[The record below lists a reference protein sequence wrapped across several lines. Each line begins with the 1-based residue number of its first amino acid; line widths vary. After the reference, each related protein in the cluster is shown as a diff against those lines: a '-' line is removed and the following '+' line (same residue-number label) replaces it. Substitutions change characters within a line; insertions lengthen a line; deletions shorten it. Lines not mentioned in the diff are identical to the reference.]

1 MAQLGAGCVEYA
13 CNLSNW
19 KVEREAI
26 QPTDLS
32 NFQATRDPQ
41 ENKMHRN
48 LTYVHTPSH
57 MCTCVSHRYIH
68 ICTHTKETPCE
79 HTTPDKGST
88 CITNPLLCVCLFS
101 QEREKYFQRVLA
113 FPHQK
118 MPLYYRVLKNVAK

>member
-1 MAQLGAGCVEYA
+1 MALSGAGCVECA

-32 NFQATRDPQ
+32 KLQATRDPQ
-41 ENKMHRN
+41 GNKMHRN
-48 LTYVHTPSH
+48 LTNVHTPSH

-79 HTTPDKGST
+79 HTTPDEGSRCT
-88 CITNPLLCVCLFS
+88 VKQTNLLFCVCLFS
-101 QEREKYFQRVLA
+101 QERRKYFQGVLA

-118 MPLYYRVLKNVAK
+118 MPLY